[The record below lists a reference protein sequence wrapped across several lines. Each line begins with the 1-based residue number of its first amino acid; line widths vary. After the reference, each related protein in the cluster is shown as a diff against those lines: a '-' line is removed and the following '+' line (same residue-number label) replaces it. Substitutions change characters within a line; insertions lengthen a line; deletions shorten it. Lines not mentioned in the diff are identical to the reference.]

1 MKKLILAIMLV
12 AFMGCESEDQDPN
25 AGTGCMTG
33 IPKGQNYRVQIRC
46 CTRQEF
52 LAGNNVNAGG
62 TSNWT
67 SYTDHDWEKCS
78 ACN

>member
-1 MKKLILAIMLV
+1 MKKVIFICLLAFF
-12 AFMGCESEDQDPN
+12 ACEEEPESN
-25 AGTGCMTG
+25 IGCMTG

-46 CTRQEF
+46 CTKQEY

-67 SYTDHDWEKCS
+67 SYEDHEWAKCG